1 MVRSLPVART
11 LAGYRISWLRRD
23 VVAGIVLT
31 TLLVPQGMAYAELA
45 GLPAITGLYTT
56 ILCLLGYAVFGPSR
70 VLVLGPDSSLGPM
83 IAATIL
89 PIVGSHGSPERAIAL
104 ASMLALIVGAIMIVA
119 GIAKL
124 GFIADLLSKPTQ
136 IGYMNGLAL
145 TILIGQLPKLFG
157 FSVSANGLINEARA
171 FANGVASGEAVG
183 AAVAIG
189 VVSLALILALARWM
203 SRVPGVLV
211 AVVVA
216 IAASAAFNLADHGVP
231 LVGTLPKGFPPL
243 TVPNPVSDLPLL
255 VAGALGIALVAL
267 TDTISTASAFA
278 ARTGQELDG
287 NGEMIGIG
295 AANVAAGFFQGFP
308 VSTSGSRTA
317 VAEQAG
323 AKTQL
328 TGVVGAAA
336 IVLMLVLVP
345 GLLRNLPQPTLA
357 AVVIAAS
364 LSLADV
370 RGTVR
375 LWHQRRVEFL
385 LSITAFLGVALL
397 GVLEGI
403 AVAVA
408 LSILNV
414 FRRAWRPY
422 QTTLGRVAG
431 MPGAHDRRLH
441 PEAEQL
447 PGLVIF
453 RFDAP
458 LFFANART
466 FRDEIRH
473 LATAEPR
480 PQWIVIASEPI
491 TDVDTTAAD
500 MLADL
505 DQELNANGT
514 SLVFA
519 ELKDPVR
526 AKLER
531 YELIGPLNPE
541 HFFPTLDAALDTF
554 RQQTSADWTP
564 PTEPSR
570 STGNWLR
577 AHDSA
582 VAGGEVVAH
591 LSGAQQPGARQGPR
605 RGGERAQPRTLSERR

>member
-1 MVRSLPVART
+1 MIART
-11 LAGYRISWLRRD
+11 LPGIRALANYRLSWLRSD

-45 GLPAITGLYTT
+45 GLPAITGLYTS
-56 ILCLLGYAVFGPSR
+56 ILCLIGYALFGPSR
-70 VLVLGPDSSLGPM
+70 ILVLGPDSSLGPM

-89 PIVGSHGSPERAIAL
+89 PIIGSGGNPEHAIAL
-104 ASMLALIVGAIMIVA
+104 ASMMALIVGALMILA

-145 TILIGQLPKLFG
+145 TILVGQLPKLFG
-157 FSVSANGLINEARA
+157 FSTDANGLINEAHA
-171 FANGVASGEAVG
+171 FLHGLAHGEAIG

-189 VVSLALILALARWM
+189 LVSLALMLVLGRLLP
-203 SRVPGVLV
+203 RVPGVLV

-216 IAASAAFNLADHGVP
+216 IVAASVFDLASHGVS
-231 LVGTLPKGFPPL
+231 LVGELPKGFPPL
-243 TVPNPVSDLPLL
+243 TFPSPVSDLPLL
-255 VAGALGIALVAL
+255 VAGALGIVLVAL
-267 TDTISTASAFA
+267 ADTISTASAFA
-278 ARTGQELDG
+278 ARTGQEVDG

-317 VAEQAG
+317 VAEQSG
-323 AKTQL
+323 AKTQV
-328 TGVVGAAA
+328 TGVVGAAL

-345 GLLRNLPQPTLA
+345 GLLKNLPNPTLA

-364 LSLADV
+364 LSLADIPGV
-370 RGTVR
+370 VR
-375 LWHQRRVEFL
+375 LYKQRRVECL
-385 LSITAFLGVALL
+385 LSIAAFLGVALL

-403 AVAVA
+403 AVAVG

-422 QTTLGRVAG
+422 ETTLGRV
-431 MPGAHDRRLH
+431 PGLPGQHDRELH

-447 PGLVIF
+447 PDLVIF

-466 FRDEIRH
+466 FRDRIRA
-473 LATAEPR
+473 LAAAEPR
-480 PQWIVIASEPI
+480 PKWIVIAAEPI
-491 TDVDTTAAD
+491 TDIDTTAAD
-500 MLADL
+500 MLAEL
-505 DQELNANGT
+505 DEELNAKGT

-531 YELIGPLNPE
+531 YELIGPLDPD
-541 HFFPTLDAALDTF
+541 HFFPTLDAAVEAF
-554 RQQTSADWTP
+554 RERTGDNSV
-564 PTEPSR
+564 
-570 STGNWLR
+570 STG
-577 AHDSA
+577 
-582 VAGGEVVAH
+582 
-591 LSGAQQPGARQGPR
+591 
-605 RGGERAQPRTLSERR
+605 